1 MRLTNGKCYTL
12 HNLSNPL
19 GALGV
24 AQMTIVLSILGVVAA
39 LAAFLVLSVKINRRT
54 CLRAYGQGID
64 DIGALSWQKIRER
77 YKTYLSPMRPMD
89 AAAYKRGVEYA
100 LLSGKD
106 DRWES
111 MKRDFTQAWA
121 SGSITKEGTTIR
133 AIGPKA
139 ALELF
144 APAVPAQLMAAILSN
159 PDQPPI
165 LSKVRLE
172 NGRT

>member
-1 MRLTNGKCYTL
+1 
-12 HNLSNPL
+12 
-19 GALGV
+19 
-24 AQMTIVLSILGVVAA
+24 MTIVLSILGIVAA

-54 CLRAYGQGID
+54 CLKAYGQGVD

-89 AAAYKRGVEYA
+89 AASYKRGVEYA

-121 SGSITKEGTTIR
+121 SGSITNEGTTLR

-139 ALELF
+139 ALENF
-144 APAVPAQLMAAILSN
+144 APAVPDQLMAAILSN
-159 PDQPPI
+159 PNEPPI